1 MAAPDE
7 YTEVRAMVAMRDGV
21 MLATD
26 VYLPSGPL
34 QPLPTILIRTPCE
47 WGHHQFHAG
56 HLGHLLGADQPAH
69 GAPRAAG
76 PGPPSFTA
84 GSF

>member
-7 YTEVRAMVAMRDGV
+7 YTEVRAMVPMRDGV

-26 VYLPSGPL
+26 VYLPSGPQ

-47 WGHHQFHAG
+47 WGHHQFHAYARG
-56 HLGHLLGADQPAH
+56 PP
-69 GAPRAAG
+69 GAPARG
-76 PGPPSFTA
+76 
-84 GSF
+84 

>member
-21 MLATD
+21 RLATD
-26 VYLPSGPL
+26 VYLPSGPQ

-47 WGHHQFHAG
+47 LILW
-56 HLGHLLGADQPAH
+56 
-69 GAPRAAG
+69 RAAG
-76 PGPPSFTA
+76 VA
-84 GSF
+84 GVK

>member
-26 VYLPSGPL
+26 VYLPSGPQ

-47 WGHHQFHAG
+47 WG
-56 HLGHLLGADQPAH
+56 L
-69 GAPRAAG
+69 APVPRVARRATWG
-76 PGPPSFTA
+76 TC
-84 GSF
+84 